1 MMANRLPEALE
12 ALALYRERERDE
24 AKRPARYYYAAA
36 LSQAWAGRLE
46 DAKRIAQEGI
56 ARHAHSAPLHMIAGA
71 VAERRNELE
80 AARVHYR
87 TAIEEDA
94 HIAQGH
100 KDLGDVAYRLGLHD
114 EAGSHY
120 ERANEL
126 NPALGDDVYTRLGT
140 LHYKSFKREDAVR
153 YWQRALELN
162 PQNQVVRA
170 NLEVVADALR
180 TRGSG

>member
-1 MMANRLPEALE
+1 MCGSSSI
-12 ALALYRERERDE
+12 
-24 AKRPARYYYAAA
+24 AA
-36 LSQAWAGRLE
+36 G
-46 DAKRIAQEGI
+46 
-56 ARHAHSAPLHMIAGA
+56 
-71 VAERRNELE
+71 
-80 AARVHYR
+80 VHYR
-87 TAIEEDA
+87 PAIEEDA

-120 ERANEL
+120 ERAIEL